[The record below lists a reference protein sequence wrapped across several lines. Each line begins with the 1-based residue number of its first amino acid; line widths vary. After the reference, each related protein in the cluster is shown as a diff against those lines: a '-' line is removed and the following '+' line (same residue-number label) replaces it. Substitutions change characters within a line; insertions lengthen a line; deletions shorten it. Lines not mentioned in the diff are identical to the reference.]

1 MLTVSTTINGLNNL
15 QKEIDKVQ
23 KLISLQNDLNYK
35 SFLQE
40 KIMQTLNE
48 VMSERLSGTTNS
60 EYIEEYKQ
68 RNQFRDIENGFV
80 LYNDF
85 TIPAVLS
92 TKSTK
97 TRNYSKGFSIAL
109 AFEYGVGIVG
119 AENPKQ
125 GAWDYNIN
133 QYEKGWYY
141 KTASGEILWTRG
153 YEGLEIYRYT
163 KDRIEKNMSSWV
175 NEYLKKGV

>member
-23 KLISLQNDLNYK
+23 KLMSLQNDSNYK

-60 EYIEEYKQ
+60 EYIEEYKR

-119 AENPKQ
+119 AENPKK

-175 NEYLKKGV
+175 NEYQKKGV